1 MGSSIQ
7 GNAMNESGL
16 SERGMIEILRSQKP
30 STLVSLAILAFVGL
44 ACLAGP
50 WLLPH
55 SYDRVYRDY
64 VLAGPSLAAHP
75 NSDELDM
82 SLAATARR
90 IHAEISSYKIEG
102 DTLHLTLKSDAP
114 IDPRVTRYFDH
125 SDLFGTAR
133 IVGET
138 TDDHSLKLDLPIR
151 HTYFLFGTDANGRD
165 LLTRTLIAGRISLA
179 VGILASLVALIVGVA
194 WGATAGYL
202 GGNIDTIMMRAVEII
217 YALPF
222 IFLVIVL
229 VVIFGRNFVLIFV
242 AIGAVEWLD
251 MARIVRGQT
260 LSIKRRDYVAAAE
273 ALGAT
278 APAILWRHIIPNA
291 AGPITA
297 YLTVL
302 VPRVILL
309 ESFVSFLGLGV
320 QEPLTS
326 WGILIADGARNIQ
339 ASIHLLIFPALFL
352 GLTLAALNQL
362 GENWRERLGAGGA

>member
-1 MGSSIQ
+1 
-7 GNAMNESGL
+7 
-16 SERGMIEILRSQKP
+16 MIETLRAARP
-30 STLVSLAILAFVGL
+30 STVASLAILVFVGL
-44 ACLAGP
+44 ACLFGP
-50 WLLPH
+50 WLAPH

-64 VLAGPSLAAHP
+64 VLVGPALVAHP
-75 NSDELDM
+75 TPEELDM
-82 SLAATARR
+82 SLAALTRR
-90 IHAEISSYKIEG
+90 IHAEASSYRIDN

-125 SDLFGTAR
+125 SDLFGTAT
-133 IVGET
+133 VAGQAG
-138 TDDHSLKLDLPIR
+138 DDHSLKLDLPIR
-151 HTYFLFGTDANGRD
+151 HIYFPFGTDANGRD

-179 VGILASLVALIVGVA
+179 VGILASLVALLVGVA

-202 GGNIDTIMMRAVEII
+202 GGSVDAVMMRIVEVV

-229 VVIFGRNFVLIFV
+229 VVVFGRNFVLIFV

-339 ASIHLLIFPALFL
+339 ASIHLLVFPALFL

-362 GENWRERLGAGGA
+362 GENWRERLGVGGA

>member
-1 MGSSIQ
+1 
-7 GNAMNESGL
+7 MNESKKL
-16 SERGMIEILRSQKP
+16 
-30 STLVSLAILAFVGL
+30 STLASLAVLGAIGL
-44 ACLAGP
+44 ACLFGP
-50 WLLPH
+50 WLSPH
-55 SYDRVYRDY
+55 TYDRVYRDY
-64 VLAGPSLAAHP
+64 VLTRPSLVAHP
-75 NSDELDM
+75 SPEELD
-82 SLAATARR
+82 LALNGLTQRMR
-90 IHAEISSYKIEG
+90 IKSSAYEIRGAS
-102 DTLHLTLKSDAP
+102 LHLTLTDTKP
-114 IDPRVTRYFDH
+114 IDRRVMRYFDH
-125 SDLFGTAR
+125 SDVFGPQEKSEISEDGRT
-133 IVGET
+133 
-138 TDDHSLKLDLPIR
+138 LMLDLPVR

-165 LLTRTLIAGRISLA
+165 LLVRTLIAGRISLA
-179 VGILASLVALIVGVA
+179 VGILASLVALFLGAA

-202 GGNIDTIMMRAVEII
+202 GGLIDSLMMRIVEVV

-229 VVIFGRNFVLIFV
+229 VVVFGRNFVLIFV

-260 LSIKRRDYVAAAE
+260 LSIKRRDYVTAAE

-278 APAILWRHIIPNA
+278 TAAILWRHIIPNA
-291 AGPITA
+291 AGPIAA

-339 ASIHLLIFPALFL
+339 ASIHLLVFPALFL
-352 GLTLAALNQL
+352 ALTLAALNQL
-362 GENWRERLGAGGA
+362 GEDWRAKLGTGSA

>member
-1 MGSSIQ
+1 
-7 GNAMNESGL
+7 MNRL
-16 SERGMIEILRSQKP
+16 
-30 STLVSLAILAFVGL
+30 STLASLAILGIIGL
-44 ACLAGP
+44 ACLFGP
-50 WLLPH
+50 WLSPH
-55 SYDRVYRDY
+55 TYDRVYRDY
-64 VLAGPSLAAHP
+64 VLARPSLAAHP
-75 NSDELDM
+75 TPEELD
-82 SLAATARR
+82 AALSALTQRMR
-90 IHAEISSYKIEG
+90 IGSSAYETQG
-102 DTLHLTLKSDAP
+102 DSLHLTLMDTKP
-114 IDPRVTRYFDH
+114 IDTRVTRYFEH
-125 SDLFGTAR
+125 SDVFGPQQKSEASEDSR
-133 IVGET
+133 VLI
-138 TDDHSLKLDLPIR
+138 LDLPIR

-165 LLTRTLIAGRISLA
+165 LLVRTLIAGRISLA
-179 VGILASLVALIVGVA
+179 VGILASLVALFVGIA

-202 GGNIDTIMMRAVEII
+202 GGIVDSLMMRLVEIV

-229 VVIFGRNFVLIFV
+229 VVVFGRNFVLIFV

-260 LSIKRRDYVAAAE
+260 LSIKRRDYVIAAE

-278 APAILWRHIIPNA
+278 SPAILWRHIIPNA
-291 AGPITA
+291 AGPIAA

-362 GENWRERLGAGGA
+362 GENWRAKLGAGGA

>member
-1 MGSSIQ
+1 
-7 GNAMNESGL
+7 
-16 SERGMIEILRSQKP
+16 MINDAVWKTIGKARL
-30 STLVSLAILAFVGL
+30 STLISFAILGLIGL
-44 ACLAGP
+44 ACLFGP
-50 WLLPH
+50 WLSPH

-64 VLAGPSLAAHP
+64 VLVRPSLAAHP
-75 NSDELDM
+75 SPEELDA
-82 SLAATARR
+82 SLALLTRR
-90 IHAEISSYKIEG
+90 MRIASSAYELHDGI
-102 DTLHLTLKSDAP
+102 LHLTLTDIKP

-125 SDLFGTAR
+125 SDMFGAPQTS
-133 IVGET
+133 
-138 TDDHSLKLDLPIR
+138 SLSGDGRMLTLDLPLR
-151 HTYFLFGTDANGRD
+151 HDYFLFGTDANGRD
-165 LLTRTLIAGRISLA
+165 LLVRTLIAGRISLA
-179 VGILASLVALIVGVA
+179 VGILASLVALFVGVS

-202 GGNIDTIMMRAVEII
+202 GGRIDAWMMRFVEVV

-229 VVIFGRNFVLIFV
+229 VVVFGRNFVLIFV

-273 ALGAT
+273 ALGAA
-278 APAILWRHIIPNA
+278 APAILRRHIIPNA
-291 AGPITA
+291 AGPIAA

-339 ASIHLLIFPALFL
+339 ASIHLLIFPALLL

-362 GENWRERLGAGGA
+362 GENWRETLGVGGA

>member
-1 MGSSIQ
+1 MAWSIR
-7 GNAMNESGL
+7 ESGM
-16 SERGMIEILRSQKP
+16 SEIWHSARP
-30 STLVSLAILAFVGL
+30 STIASLAILILIGS
-44 ACLAGP
+44 ACFFGP
-50 WLLPH
+50 WLTPH
-55 SYDRVYRDY
+55 VYDRVYRDY
-64 VLAGPSLAAHP
+64 VLAGPSLVAHP
-75 NSDELDM
+75 SAEELDM
-82 SLAATARR
+82 SLAATVRR
-90 IHAEISSYKIEG
+90 IRAEASYIIEG
-102 DTLHLTLKSDAP
+102 DTLHLTLKSETP
-114 IDPRVTRYFDH
+114 IDPRVARYFDH
-125 SDLFGTAR
+125 SDLFGNVR
-133 IVGET
+133 IVEGGG
-138 TDDHSLKLDLPIR
+138 DRNSLRLDLPIR
-151 HTYFLFGTDANGRD
+151 QIYFLFGTDANGRD

-179 VGILASLVALIVGVA
+179 VGILASLVALLVGVA

-202 GGNIDTIMMRAVEII
+202 GGSIDALMMRVVEVV

-222 IFLVIVL
+222 IFLVILL
-229 VVIFGRNFVLIFV
+229 VVVFGRNFVLIFV

-320 QEPLTS
+320 QEPLSS

-339 ASIHLLIFPALFL
+339 ASIHLLVFPALFL

-362 GENWRERLGAGGA
+362 GENWRDRLGIGGA